1 MKRREFIT
9 LLGGTAAAWPLAARA
24 QKPPPLI
31 GFLGIQPP
39 LPQNPQDHPQ
49 GNALFQGFRDNGLLI
64 GRDVLF
70 EPHFT
75 AGDDALFP
83 VFVRELAQKNARM
96 ILANTPAGV
105 RAAQHL
111 DPPVAVLMVNMTD
124 PVREGLIASL
134 AHPGGHTTGTASLNT
149 DLTPKLLE
157 FLREIF
163 PKATVLAAIFN
174 PSNPTNPVLADNL
187 RARGSSLG
195 ITVLPFPATSSSD
208 FDVVFPQLVARHPD
222 ALQVI
227 ADPLLSDLGHRI
239 TELALANGLPTFT
252 NSEWSV
258 ETSGLI
264 GYGASVRKVLYRMG
278 YYVRRILD
286 GANPGDLPVE
296 QPTKIELIINLKTA
310 KTLGIEIPPTLLTRA
325 DRVIE

>member
-31 GFLGIQPP
+31 GFLGNQPP
-39 LPQNPQDHPQ
+39 LGAPQNHPQ
-49 GNALFQGFRDNGLLI
+49 GNALVQGFRDNGLVI
-64 GRDVLF
+64 GRDVVF

-75 AGDDALFP
+75 GGDDALFP
-83 VFVRELAQKNARM
+83 VFARELAQKKVRM

-111 DPPVAVLMVNMTD
+111 DPPVPVLMVHMTD
-124 PVREGLIASL
+124 PVREGLVASL
-134 AHPGGHTTGTASLNT
+134 ARPGGHTTGTASLNT

-163 PKATVLAAIFN
+163 PKATVLAVIFN
-174 PSNPTNPVLADNL
+174 PSNPTNPVLMDNL
-187 RARGSSLG
+187 RAKASPLG
-195 ITVLPFPATSSSD
+195 ITVLPFPATSPGD
-208 FDVVFPQLVARHPD
+208 FDVVFPELVARHPD

-227 ADPLLSDLGHRI
+227 GDPLLSDLGHRI

-252 NSEWSV
+252 NNEWSA

-264 GYGASVRKVLYRMG
+264 GYGASSRRALYRMG
-278 YYVRRILD
+278 YYVKKILD

-296 QPTKIELIINLKTA
+296 QPTKFELIINLKTA
-310 KTLGIEIPPTLLTRA
+310 KTLGIEISPTLLTRA